1 MDKLDVIAF
10 AAHPDDAETACGGLL
25 AKLVRLGYR
34 VAICDLTRG
43 ELASNGTP
51 EARAAEAR
59 EAARIL
65 GVQARLGLGLPDG
78 GLRAADPEQE
88 RRLVQ
93 VLRAHAPRLIV
104 APHESARHPDHVQTS
119 ELVRR
124 AQFWCGVARYAP
136 DTPAVSRP
144 VLLRALD
151 FRPMQPAFVVD
162 ISSEL
167 ETKLRALRCYR
178 SQFERAAGS
187 TPTLLNDPA
196 WLGRIET
203 DARTFGQLIGCA
215 AGEPFQIDGG
225 VPLADPVAALAPA
238 REAVGP

>member
-1 MDKLDVIAF
+1 MEKLDVIAF

-34 VAICDLTRG
+34 VGICDLTHG

-51 EARAAEAR
+51 AMRAAEAR
-59 EAARIL
+59 EAARVL
-65 GVQARLGLGLPDG
+65 GVHARLGLGLPDG
-78 GLRAADPEQE
+78 GLRAADAEQE

-124 AQFWCGVARYAP
+124 AQFWCGVGRYAP
-136 DTPAVSRP
+136 DTAAVPRP
-144 VLLRALD
+144 VLLRGLD
-151 FRPMQPAFVVD
+151 FRPLQPSFVVD
-162 ISSEL
+162 ISAEL
-167 ETKLRALRCYR
+167 ETKLRALGCYR

-196 WLGRIET
+196 WLVRVET

-225 VPLADPVAALAPA
+225 VPLTDPVAALAPV
-238 REAVGP
+238 REAVRP